1 MRIDKFSMNEKREV
15 CHFVV
20 VDATTSIEDIA
31 PELGRAKPP
40 AILFFLGGD
49 SSLITI
55 ADKFCTRHSRYRAA
69 VR

>member
-31 PELGRAKPP
+31 PELCRAKPP
-40 AILFFLGGD
+40 AILFFLGGGFLANYD
-49 SSLITI
+49 
-55 ADKFCTRHSRYRAA
+55 RR
-69 VR
+69 